1 VTTDTIILSAAV
13 AGGVS
18 LVGLVLNL
26 FLARQLRRAAA
37 DQLRFTAALR
47 QAERSIQEIRGF
59 TGEADKLRR
68 ACWHLLTDVCALQ
81 KSRQDN
87 QELLSL
93 LKHENAFAEGCTAF
107 FQSFAIVQ
115 AGVPDTAITSLRD
128 LRQQCKTEAEEV
140 LRSLADMRALSRHL
154 SRSVSFDEILYNLR
168 LRLENLLSTLDR
180 LAFTV
185 LMARDTILVD
195 AWVGQ
200 GREQSAIRTGR

>member
-1 VTTDTIILSAAV
+1 MTTETIILSAAV
-13 AGGVS
+13 AGIVS
-18 LVGLVLNL
+18 SVGLALNL
-26 FLARQLRRAAA
+26 MLSQRLRRAAA
-37 DQLRFTAALR
+37 DQLRFTTALR
-47 QAERSIQEIRGF
+47 QAERSIQEIRAF
-59 TGEADKLRR
+59 TTEADKLRG
-68 ACWHLLTDVCALQ
+68 AGWQLLTDVCALQ

-87 QELLSL
+87 QELLGL
-93 LKHENAFAEGCTAF
+93 LKHENPFAEACTAF

-140 LRSLADMRALSRHL
+140 LRSLAELRAVSRHP
-154 SRSVSFDEILYNLR
+154 SRSVSYDDILYNLR

-180 LAFTV
+180 LSFTV

-200 GREQSAIRTGR
+200 AR

>member
-1 VTTDTIILSAAV
+1 VTTDTIILSATV
-13 AGGVS
+13 AGIVS
-18 LVGLVLNL
+18 LVGLGLNL
-26 FLARQLRRAAA
+26 ALARRLRRAAA

-59 TGEADKLRR
+59 TGQADKLRR
-68 ACWHLLTDVCALQ
+68 ACWDLLTAVCDLQ

-87 QELLSL
+87 QELVGL
-93 LKHENAFAEGCTAF
+93 LKHENAFAEGCTGL

-115 AGVPDTAITSLRD
+115 AGVPDTAVTSLRD

-140 LRSLADMRALSRHL
+140 LRTMVELRALSRHHSKL
-154 SRSVSFDEILYNLR
+154 VSYDDLLYNLR

-180 LAFTV
+180 LSFTV

-200 GREQSAIRTGR
+200 VRK